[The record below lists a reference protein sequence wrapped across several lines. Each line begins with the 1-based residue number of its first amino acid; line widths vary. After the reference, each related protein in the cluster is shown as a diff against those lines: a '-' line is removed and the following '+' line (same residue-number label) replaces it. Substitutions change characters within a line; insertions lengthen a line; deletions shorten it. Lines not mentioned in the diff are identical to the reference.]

1 MEKKKKKDQFVIA
14 YLTDLQSP
22 HTVVSH
28 ALLMARML
36 RKGLILLHISDPKYT
51 ALTPDEAQPLLQ
63 TIREGIDLADC
74 NYVALK
80 GETRAII
87 KNLPDLLNAVLIV
100 AETSPD
106 ASRRSPI
113 HKKSVLG
120 NFEECK
126 VAFLTVQEPCQT
138 RMEDIAL
145 FIDFKKESK
154 EKYIWSSYFARF
166 NGSRVQV
173 LHYDY
178 KDEGLRHKWYSNM
191 KFLARLYN
199 SLDITFTPHF
209 IPHKSAYNDLDAL
222 RYAHEQGYRLLIS
235 TTTKE
240 KDVAEWFMGTQEER
254 IIVNSYNIPILFLNP
269 REDLYVLC
277 D

>member
-1 MEKKKKKDQFVIA
+1 MEKKKKKDQFIIA
-14 YLTDLQSP
+14 YLTNLQHP
-22 HTVVSH
+22 DIVVSH

-80 GETRAII
+80 GDTRAVV
-87 KNLPDLLNAVLIV
+87 KALPDLLGAVLIV
-100 AETSPD
+100 AE
-106 ASRRSPI
+106 ASAGAPRRSPI